1 MHYFD
6 VILLRD
12 FIWAFGPKSHVG
24 SHMFCCVLQEELY
37 KILHAVLVNAETREA
52 AMTYIATA
60 LDRNT
65 KKSQI
70 VVMFYSIFVVFE
82 I

>member
-1 MHYFD
+1 MYN
-6 VILLRD
+6 
-12 FIWAFGPKSHVG
+12 
-24 SHMFCCVLQEELY
+24 MFCCVLQEELY

-70 VVMFYSIFVVFE
+70 VVTVF
-82 I
+82 